1 MRYAS
6 FLTVCFKLLFSK
18 SCLSTGFSWKICCI
32 FRKSNSSLLVLT
44 WTTWGLEGVRRLIPV
59 LLLAICTS
67 AFGAEVNGLR
77 VWAGPDKTR
86 AVLDLDGQADHSVFT
101 LKNPDRVVIDLKRSS
116 LNGAFSLDPE
126 HSGTIRGV
134 RHGQPDKDT
143 LRVVLDL
150 EQGVD
155 LQSFMLAPTG
165 EYGHRLVVDLYDATR
180 KEVTQAV
187 RTLASIQGG
196 NRDIVVAVDAG
207 HGGEDPGAIGKN
219 RTREK
224 DVVLQI
230 SRRLK
235 SAIDAMPGMRAVL
248 VRDGDYYIPHR
259 LRYEKARQHRA
270 DLFVSIHADAFHK
283 RTVRGS
289 SVFVLSQRGASSEF
303 ARLIAQGE
311 NASDLVGGVSLND
324 KDDLL
329 TSVLLDLSQSATIQA
344 SDKVAADILAS
355 IGRTTRVHK
364 PHVGRANFLVL
375 KSPDVPS
382 VLVET
387 AFISNPTEEKRL
399 TEREFQDNMARA
411 IARGI
416 RNYFYN
422 SPPPGTW
429 VAANRDGTRHVVSR
443 GETLGTIASRYNV
456 TLSRLRQA
464 NNLNSDLIRVGA
476 ELVIPT
482 G

>member
-1 MRYAS
+1 M
-6 FLTVCFKLLFSK
+6 K
-18 SCLSTGFSWKICCI
+18 
-32 FRKSNSSLLVLT
+32 
-44 WTTWGLEGVRRLIPV
+44 RLIPV
-59 LLLAICTS
+59 FLLAFCTS
-67 AFGAEVNGLR
+67 AFAAEVSGLR

-86 AVLDLDGQADHSVFT
+86 AVLDLDASTEYSLFT
-101 LKNPDRVVIDLKRSS
+101 LQNPDRVVIDLKGGRLDEAASLPSGASGAIRS
-116 LNGAFSLDPE
+116 
-126 HSGTIRGV
+126 V
-134 RHGQPDKDT
+134 RHGKPDKDT

-150 EQGVD
+150 ESESE
-155 LQSFMLAPTG
+155 LKSFLLSPTG
-165 EYGHRLVVDLYDATR
+165 QYGHRLVVDLYDKNRAQVA
-180 KEVTQAV
+180 EAV
-187 RTLASIQGG
+187 RTIASIQGG
-196 NRDIVVAVDAG
+196 DRQIVVAIDAG

-230 SRRLK
+230 AKRLK
-235 SAIDAMPGMRAVL
+235 REIDALPGMRGVL
-248 VRDGDYYIPHR
+248 IRTGDYYIPLR
-259 LRYEKARQHRA
+259 NRYEKARKHRA
-270 DLFVSIHADAFHK
+270 DLFVSIHADAFKK
-283 RTVRGS
+283 RSVQGS

-311 NASDLVGGVSLND
+311 NAADLVGGVSLND

-344 SDKVAADILAS
+344 SNQVAADILKS

-364 PHVGRANFLVL
+364 DHVGRANFMVL

-399 TEREFQDNMARA
+399 TQLEFQQNMAEA

-416 RNYFYN
+416 RNYFHR

-429 VAANRDGTRHVVSR
+429 LAANRDGTRHVVAS
-443 GETLGTIASRYNV
+443 GETLGAIASRYNI
-456 TLSRLRQA
+456 TLNRLRQA
-464 NNLNSDLIRVGA
+464 NNLSTDMIRVGA

>member
-1 MRYAS
+1 VKRW
-6 FLTVCFKLLFSK
+6 C
-18 SCLSTGFSWKICCI
+18 
-32 FRKSNSSLLVLT
+32 
-44 WTTWGLEGVRRLIPV
+44 PV
-59 LLLAICTS
+59 LLLMISCS
-67 AFGAEVNGLR
+67 AFAADVSGLR

-86 AVLDLDGQADHSVFT
+86 AVLDLAGEADYTLFT
-101 LKNPDRVVIDLKRSS
+101 LQNPDRVVIDLRRSE
-116 LNGAFSLDPE
+116 LTGRFAIDPE
-126 HSGTIRGV
+126 QAGIISGV
-134 RHGQPDKDT
+134 RHGKPDKDT

-150 EQGVD
+150 EKSVD

-165 EYGHRLVVDLYDATR
+165 QYGHRLVIDMVDSVGKAT
-180 KEVTQAV
+180 KETV

-196 NRDIVVAVDAG
+196 DRDVVVAIDAG
-207 HGGEDPGAIGKN
+207 HGGEDPGAIGKHK
-219 RTREK
+219 TREK

-230 SRRLK
+230 AKRLK
-235 SAIDAMPGMRAVL
+235 ARIDEIPGMRGVL
-248 VRDGDYYIPHR
+248 TRTGDYYLPLR
-259 LRYEKARQHRA
+259 GRYEKARKHRA
-270 DLFVSIHADAFHK
+270 DLFISVHADAFK
-283 RTVRGS
+283 NRKVRGS

-303 ARLIAQGE
+303 ARLLAQGE
-311 NASDLVGGVSLND
+311 NAADLVGGVSLND

-344 SDKVAADILAS
+344 SNQVAQNILDS

-364 PHVGRANFLVL
+364 KHVGRANFMVL

-399 TEREFQDNMARA
+399 TQREFQENIARA
-411 IARGI
+411 IARGV
-416 RNYFYN
+416 RNYFYR

-429 VAANRDGTRHVVSR
+429 LATNRDGTDTRHVVAR
-443 GETLGTIASRYNV
+443 GETLGTIANRYNV
-456 TLSRLRQA
+456 PLSTLRSA
-464 NNLNSDLIRVGA
+464 NQLNNDLIRVGA